1 MKLDPIDKRKKSY
14 YHADSRHP
22 GYEVRDIGWH
32 TLLWIG
38 ALIVFGV
45 IIFVV
50 VLDSY
55 FTIAK
60 EKELYEQVLKPESAE
75 LRELRAEEHKK
86 LHSYGQIDAQ
96 KGIYQIPID
105 RAMEL
110 LAEEDFRARQRQ

>member
-1 MKLDPIDKRKKSY
+1 MKLDPLDKRKKSY
-14 YHADSRHP
+14 YHADEKHP

-45 IIFVV
+45 AVFVI
-50 VLDSY
+50 VLDSI
-55 FTIAK
+55 FSI
-60 EKELYEQVLKPESAE
+60 EKEREVYKQVLQPESVQ

-110 LAEEDFRARQRQ
+110 IAEDNFKARQQQ